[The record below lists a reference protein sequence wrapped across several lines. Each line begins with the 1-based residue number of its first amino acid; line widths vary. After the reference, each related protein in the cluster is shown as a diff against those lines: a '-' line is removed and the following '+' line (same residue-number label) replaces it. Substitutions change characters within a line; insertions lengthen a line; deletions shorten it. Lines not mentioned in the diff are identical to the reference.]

1 MNTMRNSSVLTD
13 KKNIIKSVRRS
24 IKNKSITNSVSD
36 NTKLL
41 QDKIQKK
48 SELKKEILVLEEKI
62 QRGNLL
68 KKKLHNL
75 SNQKQ
80 IMEEELGSLKIL
92 KSLKDNEFL
101 EAKNS
106 IENSLIPL

>member
-1 MNTMRNSSVLTD
+1 MRNSSVLTD